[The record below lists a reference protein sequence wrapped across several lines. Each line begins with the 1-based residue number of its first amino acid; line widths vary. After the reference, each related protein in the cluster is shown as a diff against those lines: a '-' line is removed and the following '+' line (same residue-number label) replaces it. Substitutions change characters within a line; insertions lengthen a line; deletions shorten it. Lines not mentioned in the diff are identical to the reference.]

1 MTMLRRGCWAAA
13 LLLAWSGNAAADVNF
28 NGGAIGNCS
37 LAAATKTY
45 TCLSIQLPV
54 WNDKVIIADGYTVI
68 TNTGF
73 APTFNNGLIMGRTSV
88 LRSAGLTSIDLSN
101 VNPASVDIGGGT
113 LIAGGN
119 LALNSSMTINGSVSA
134 GSLNTGSAVT
144 ITGSVNASGVATL
157 GSNIRVNGN
166 VTAGAVTTNSPGRID
181 GSITSTTTVYIDSG
195 ITVGGD
201 ISGTIVTTNSGV
213 TLNGSVNA
221 SLSFLLGSG
230 STVNGDLS
238 SPSIVL
244 APANSKVTG
253 DINTTGILNM
263 GSGTTVTG
271 TVNAGGLL
279 MNAAGANING
289 NVTVSGDVLMQA
301 GSSING
307 DLSARNV
314 VTQNSNAN
322 IYGNAAVN
330 TIYLDYDNVVT
341 GFITCTGLL
350 GSQCNCVLR
359 PLFYNHPLQCTSGTS
374 AVHHFQ
380 IKHSGFG
387 LTCQPQTVELK
398 ACANAACTAT
408 VSTTTKVTLSPGGG
422 DVNVTGTTNAQVR
435 YSTATGN
442 AGVTLSATAAG
453 VNNANV
459 CQNTGA
465 NNASC
470 QMVFKDEGLVLS
482 APDHVAMTPNVKLS
496 VQALKNSPLGS
507 CVPLVQG
514 ATVPVKFSCGYLNP
528 LPANA
533 NAVGVS
539 VAGTNLSCGG
549 GTTDVNLTFDSNG
562 VATPSPSLQYSEVG
576 VTSLSAAYATNG
588 LSASGTTQFTTAPAK
603 IKLEPIRINTPAN
616 FFSATAFAKA
626 SEPFKVRLT
635 ALNYNDVPTKNFG
648 RESPTPQNFMLP
660 TPVLINPINGNAPLT
675 IGSYKGIANGVAD
688 ATDGTPGQWRFDDTG
703 TLRVTVK
710 LDGSNGYYL
719 GNPTTGFNPQ
729 QSVDLTFVPDH
740 FDVAL
745 LAGTPMDCAST
756 GLSNPCAGSNANGKF
771 VYSKQ
776 PIPLLINAYVG
787 LKDASG
793 AYLSPQNYVGAAARP
808 IALSAWSTATPSAA
822 VPSSVGDF
830 NWTKTPPATP
840 PFTFAYDP
848 ASKKTVG
855 TLAGAATNLLPSYDF
870 ATAPTA
876 PTTITVRATD
886 SDGASSAGFA
896 EPPITV
902 VSGRLDIESVS
913 GPLTGTVPVT
923 AKAQYWNGRAY
934 VFNPRFAPEDPSQ
947 PAAQSQALTVSLSR
961 TDAGVKTYYL
971 QYRNCKN
978 GLYSGNAAQPCNA
991 SAMPKLAT
999 ESITFRN
1006 GKGIFRLTQPTPAL
1020 TRNGLVEVA
1029 LHNTAFDNDPDKDKA
1044 ELIKYL
1050 PSGFGTVIF
1059 GVYRSGPLIYLREVY
1074 N

>member
-1 MTMLRRGCWAAA
+1 MTMLRRDCWAAA
-13 LLLAWSGNAAADVNF
+13 LLLAWSGNAAADITF
-28 NGGAIGNCS
+28 NGGAADNCS

-45 TCLSIQLPV
+45 TCSTIALPV

-68 TNTGF
+68 TSSDF
-73 APTFNNGLIMGRTSV
+73 SPTYNNGLTMGKTSV
-88 LRSAGLTSIDLSN
+88 LRSAGQSNIDLSN
-101 VNPASVDIGGGT
+101 INPASVNTGGGT
-113 LIAGGN
+113 LIAGGK
-119 LALNSSMTINGSVSA
+119 LSLNSSMTINGSVSA

-144 ITGSVNASGVATL
+144 ITGSVNVSGLATL

-166 VTAGAVTTNSPGRID
+166 VTANAVTTNSPGRID
-181 GSITSTTTVYIDSG
+181 GAITATTTVYIDSS
-195 ITVGGD
+195 ITVGGN
-201 ISGTIVTTNSGV
+201 ISGTSVTTNSGV
-213 TLNGSVNA
+213 TLNGSVTA
-221 SLSFLLGSG
+221 TVSFRLGSG
-230 STVNGDLS
+230 STVNGNLS
-238 SPSIVL
+238 SPSMVL
-244 APANSKVTG
+244 APASSKITG
-253 DINTTGILNM
+253 NINTSGTLDM

-271 TVNAGGLL
+271 TVAAGGLIVR
-279 MNAAGANING
+279 ASGATING
-289 NVTVSGDVLMQA
+289 NANISGDVDLQS
-301 GSSING
+301 GSTING
-307 DLSARNV
+307 NLTAYNV
-314 VTQNSNAN
+314 ITHNSNVN
-322 IYGNAAVN
+322 IYGDAIINS
-330 TIYLDYDNVVT
+330 IDLDGDGWIS
-341 GFITCTGLL
+341 GFITCNGP
-350 GSQCNCVLR
+350 GGKDCNCVSKAYGYNKPLR
-359 PLFYNHPLQCTSGTS
+359 CTSGSSTI
-374 AVHHFQ
+374 HHFQ
-380 IKHSGFG
+380 IKHSGVG

-398 ACANAACTAT
+398 ACSNAACSAT

-422 DVNVTGTTNAQVR
+422 DVNVSGTTNAQVR

-442 AGVTLSATAAG
+442 AGVTLSASAAG
-453 VNNANV
+453 VSNANV

-514 ATVPVKFSCGYLNP
+514 ATVPVKFSCGYVNP

-660 TPVLINPINGNAPLT
+660 TPVLINPIKGNAPLT

-688 ATDGTPGQWRFDDTG
+688 AADGTPGQWRFDDTG
-703 TLRVTVK
+703 TLHVTVR

-719 GNPTTGFNPQ
+719 GNQTTGFNPQ

-756 GLSNPCAGSNANGKF
+756 GLSNPCVGSNANGKF
-771 VYSKQ
+771 IYSKQ
-776 PIPLLINAYVG
+776 SIPLLINAYVG

-822 VPSSVGDF
+822 VASSVGDF

-870 ATAPTA
+870 TTAPTA
-876 PTTITVRATD
+876 PTTISVRATD

-896 EPPITV
+896 EPLLTV

-923 AKAQYWNGRAY
+923 AKAQYWNGKAY
-934 VFNPRFAPEDPSQ
+934 VFNPRFAPEDPTQ
-947 PAAQSQALTVSLSR
+947 PAEQSQALTVSLSR

-971 QYRNCKN
+971 QFSNCKN
-978 GLYSGNAAQPCNA
+978 ALYSGTAAQPCNA
-991 SAMPKLAT
+991 AAMPKLAT

-1006 GKGIFRLTQPTPAL
+1006 GKGIFRLTPPTPAL
-1020 TRNGLVEVA
+1020 TRNGLVDVA
-1029 LHNTAFDNDPDKDKA
+1029 LRNSAFNNDAA
-1044 ELIKYL
+1044 ELLKYL